1 MKSASLHSL
10 PDQIQSNDWH
20 SQCCSPSL
28 EIVVTKAVAAPAP
41 LVAARVRP
49 LQSPQPLAHA
59 AKIGLVLASHP
70 VVVIAATLEIALA
83 VRQSGSLAAAA
94 LLRLVDAQLDVR
106 IATAPTV
113 ATAAQEVS
121 VDAADVVAERVVN
134 PPASVAFAQRFGL

>member
-1 MKSASLHSL
+1 MRHFAMKSASLHSL

-70 VVVIAATLEIALA
+70 VVVIVVVVVAATLEIALA

-106 IATAPTV
+106 IAW
-113 ATAAQEVS
+113 ATAGAGLC
-121 VDAADVVAERVVN
+121 AGARAFVVV
-134 PPASVAFAQRFGL
+134 